1 MLLHWIWLAAR
12 PGISDRMKAAVLHH
26 FRDPE
31 DAYFA
36 DPEAYAMVE
45 GMTDDVA
52 AALKDKDLSEA
63 KKILETCQR
72 KNIGILTYQD
82 AMYPNRLKNII
93 DPPLVL
99 YYKGKLPEFDALPAI
114 AVVGTRGAT
123 AYGLKTAKNLG
134 AQISRCGGLVVSGL
148 AVGIDSM
155 AMRGALSAG
164 KGVVGLMGCGIDVV
178 YPAENRSLLLDTQRY
193 GCLLSEFPPGTPPY
207 KWNFPKRNRIL
218 SGLSCGVVVVEAPA
232 RSGALITAS
241 QAAEQGRDVFVI
253 PGNVDVAACAGSNAL
268 LRDGA
273 IAVSTG
279 WDILSEYVALFPDM
293 IRKDTTAVVQTLY
306 PDEEAALRATE
317 RTASKVAQLSRLPK
331 KKAAKAQQCDT
342 IAIDNGAPAPYI
354 ENKDT
359 EDPTLTGDERA
370 VLALL
375 KTGEQL
381 VDDVIAQSGLS
392 SGVVLSTLTLLEV
405 KGLIRRLPGRHV
417 CLVRQK
423 P

>member
-12 PGISDRMKAAVLHH
+12 PGVNDRMKAAVLRH
-26 FRDPE
+26 FQDPE
-31 DAYFA
+31 DAYYA
-36 DPEAYAMVE
+36 DSEAYKLVE
-45 GMTDDVA
+45 GMTEDVA
-52 AALKDKDLSEA
+52 DALQDKDLSEA
-63 KKILETCQR
+63 RKILETCEN
-72 KNIGILTYQD
+72 KNIGILTYRD
-82 AMYPNRLKNII
+82 AMYPNRLKNIA

-99 YYKGKLPEFDALPAI
+99 YYKGKLPEFDALPVI
-114 AVVGTRGAT
+114 AVVGTRSAT
-123 AYGLKTAKNLG
+123 PYGLKTAKNLG
-134 AQISRCGGLVVSGL
+134 AQISRCGGLLVSGL
-148 AVGIDSM
+148 AVGIDTM

-178 YPAENRSLLLDTQRY
+178 YPSENRSLLLDTQRY

-218 SGLSCGVVVVEAPA
+218 SGLSCGVVVVEAPK

-279 WDILSEYVALFPDM
+279 WDILSEYLALFPEV
-293 IRKDTTAVVQTLY
+293 IRKDSLPAIQTLY
-306 PDEEAALRATE
+306 PDEEAAVRAAE
-317 RTASKVAQLSRLPK
+317 RPAEKVAQKPRLPK
-331 KKAAKAQQCDT
+331 KKGEAPRSADK
-342 IAIDNGAPAPYI
+342 IAIDNGAKAPYI

-359 EDPTLTGDERA
+359 EDPSLSGDERA
-370 VLALL
+370 ILALL
-375 KTGEQL
+375 KAGERL
-381 VDDVIAQSGLS
+381 VDDVIADSGLS

-417 CLVRQK
+417 CLVGQK

>member
-1 MLLHWIWLAAR
+1 
-12 PGISDRMKAAVLHH
+12 
-26 FRDPE
+26 
-31 DAYFA
+31 
-36 DPEAYAMVE
+36 
-45 GMTDDVA
+45 
-52 AALKDKDLSEA
+52 
-63 KKILETCQR
+63 
-72 KNIGILTYQD
+72 
-82 AMYPNRLKNII
+82 
-93 DPPLVL
+93 
-99 YYKGKLPEFDALPAI
+99 
-114 AVVGTRGAT
+114 
-123 AYGLKTAKNLG
+123 
-134 AQISRCGGLVVSGL
+134 
-148 AVGIDSM
+148 M

-218 SGLSCGVVVVEAPA
+218 SGLSCGVVVVEAPT
-232 RSGALITAS
+232 RSGALITTS

-293 IRKDTTAVVQTLY
+293 IRKDTTSVVQTLY
-306 PDEEAALRATE
+306 PDEEAAVRASE
-317 RTASKVAQLSRLPK
+317 RTVSKVAQLPRLPK
-331 KKAAKAQQCDT
+331 KRGAKTQQCDT

-359 EDPTLTGDERA
+359 DDPSLTGDERA

-375 KTGEQL
+375 KTGERL
-381 VDDVIAQSGLS
+381 VDDVIAQSGLP

-417 CLVRQK
+417 CLAGQK